1 MSCANSHYR
10 LCILLSMLELQKVKT
25 EYYASMAQKEN
36 CLLRDKDALNEDL
49 LHYSYA
55 LFEFEKVRFY

>member
-1 MSCANSHYR
+1 
-10 LCILLSMLELQKVKT
+10 MLELQKVKA
-25 EYYASMAQKEN
+25 EYYASMAQKED